1 MVPRAEGVQAREGA
15 DARDLRRAHPRIVQ
29 NTRRAATWG
38 AAETAALHTASRPA
52 VTIFRC
58 PARYA
63 DAARDIL
70 NRDFVV
76 KARAVGQPVIWKSFP
91 NHPHDVPPRSVWLFG
106 TCAESAHRFTNA
118 AVTVVS
124 PPEFCILP
132 PGTQVVR

>member
-1 MVPRAEGVQAREGA
+1 
-15 DARDLRRAHPRIVQ
+15 
-29 NTRRAATWG
+29 
-38 AAETAALHTASRPA
+38 
-52 VTIFRC
+52 
-58 PARYA
+58 
-63 DAARDIL
+63 
-70 NRDFVV
+70 VV